1 MDTVYNKKDLIG
13 LRELSKEE
21 ILYFLDSAQQFKDL
35 NNSEIK
41 KDKLLHGKTVI
52 NAFFENSTRT
62 RVSFETAAKRLAA
75 DAINFS
81 SSSSSVSKG
90 ETLVDTIRNMQSM
103 KTDIFVLRHSAS
115 GAASFVLII

>member
-41 KDKLLHGKTVI
+41 KI
-52 NAFFENSTRT
+52 NY
-62 RVSFETAAKRLAA
+62 
-75 DAINFS
+75 
-81 SSSSSVSKG
+81 
-90 ETLVDTIRNMQSM
+90 SM
-103 KTDIFVLRHSAS
+103 EKQ
-115 GAASFVLII
+115 